1 MEGAADPDMAIS
13 HINSLQFMISGIE
26 ARFPA
31 ETHPT
36 HRIRIL
42 DIEEEKHTELNSV
55 RDNELSL
62 SESEDDVV
70 MTE

>member
-1 MEGAADPDMAIS
+1 
-13 HINSLQFMISGIE
+13 MISGIE